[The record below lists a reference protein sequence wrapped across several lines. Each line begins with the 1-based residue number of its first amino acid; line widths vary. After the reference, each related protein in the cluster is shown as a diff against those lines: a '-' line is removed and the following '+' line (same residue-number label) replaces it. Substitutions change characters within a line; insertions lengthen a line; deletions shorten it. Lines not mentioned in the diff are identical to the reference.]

1 MHNDQNVS
9 FKNIP
14 WALTLE
20 EHSIIGLVFY
30 CFMLFFGIVINVTAL
45 WVFFLST
52 KKKTS
57 ITIYM
62 INIAIVDL
70 AFICL
75 LPLRL
80 VYYFQQRWA
89 FGDLLCRI
97 CTAIT
102 VFYPAMALW
111 LFALISADR
120 FVVLTQCR
128 HSNELKNVSKAVLS
142 SVGVWI
148 MVLGISLP
156 LLFIKQDPDQASNFT
171 TCSKMFDVAQLHVDG
186 AVSFVR
192 LVFYFLVPVCII
204 ISCNTIILNNLTCG
218 RAAKLK
224 SKMKKQS
231 VRIIVTLL
239 LQIVICFVP
248 YHICFIIQLVR
259 PRTDELRTW
268 SSSVGCLMNLSTI
281 LDILLFYIVSKQ
293 FKERVISVVRYRN
306 YRRSRRRYNHAASVV
321 I

>member
-1 MHNDQNVS
+1 MQNDQNVS
-9 FKNIP
+9 FENIP
-14 WALTLE
+14 RASALE
-20 EHSIIGLVFY
+20 GHNIIGLVFY
-30 CFMLFFGIVINVTAL
+30 CFILFFGTVINVTAL

-57 ITIYM
+57 IKIYM
-62 INIAIVDL
+62 INLAIVDL

-80 VYYFQQRWA
+80 VYYIQQGWP

-97 CTAIT
+97 SSAIT

-120 FVVLTQCR
+120 FVVLTQSPY
-128 HSNELKNVSKAVLS
+128 SNELKNVSKAVVS
-142 SVGVWI
+142 GVGVWV
-148 MVLGISLP
+148 MALGISLP
-156 LLFIKQDPDQASNFT
+156 LLFIKEDPDQASNFT
-171 TCSKMFDVAQLHVDG
+171 TCSKMFDVAHLHVDS

-218 RAAKLK
+218 QAAKLR

-248 YHICFIIQLVR
+248 YHVCFIIQLVR
-259 PRTDELRTW
+259 PQTNTYKTW
-268 SSSVGCLMNLSTI
+268 SSSMGCLMNLSTI
-281 LDILLFYIVSKQ
+281 LDILLFYIVSREV
-293 FKERVISVVRYRN
+293 KERVRSVVWYGN
-306 YRRSRRRYNHAASVV
+306 YRRNRRRNNHPASVE